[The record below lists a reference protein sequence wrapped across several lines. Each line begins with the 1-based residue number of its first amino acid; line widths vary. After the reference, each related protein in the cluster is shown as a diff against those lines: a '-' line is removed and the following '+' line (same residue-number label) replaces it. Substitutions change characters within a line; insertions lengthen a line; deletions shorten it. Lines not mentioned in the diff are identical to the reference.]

1 MGEDEIRLGELSA
14 SNDEGLVVEGYAL
27 KFNTYSENLG
37 GFKEVITPNALQDT
51 DMSDVRCFVDHNTS
65 QILGRTTSGTLELA
79 VDDIGLKVRCS
90 LPNNTLGRDTYESV
104 KRGDLSQM
112 SFAFILADNG
122 DKFTREQDL
131 YIRTLTNIAK
141 ITEVSIVAIPAYSDT
156 DIAVA
161 KRSLNNAI
169 NYEKERLV
177 LRLEL
182 MREY

>member
-1 MGEDEIRLGELSA
+1 MMEDEIRLGDVSA
-14 SNDEGLVVEGYAL
+14 SNDDELVVEGYAL
-27 KFNTYSENLG
+27 KFNTYSEDLG
-37 GFKEVITPNALQDT
+37 GFKEVITPEALQNT
-51 DMSDVRCFVDHNTS
+51 EMNDVRCFVDHNTA

-122 DKFTREQDL
+122 DKFTRDGNL
-131 YIRTLTNIAK
+131 YIRTLTNIKK
-141 ITEVSIVAIPAYSDT
+141 ITEVSIVSMPAYSDT

-161 KRSLNNAI
+161 QRSLNNVI
-169 NYEKERLV
+169 TNEKEELV
-177 LRLEL
+177 LRLNL
-182 MREY
+182 MREF